1 MRSRHLLLA
10 GSAAICCAVAQPA
23 LAQTK
28 IVNIDAQPVQSA
40 IGVLSDQ
47 WDIQILAA
55 RRITQG
61 KVANAVRGN
70 LTVSDVLGRLLQGTG
85 LFAKQ
90 TGPQTYTILPVE
102 AAVPKPVALV
112 ETRAAPAFAAQSEPT
127 LAPPQQQDEGQAG
140 DIVVTGFRASLNEA
154 LSLKRRETA
163 AIDSIIA
170 EDIGKFPDGNLA
182 ESMQRIPGVALG
194 RGDGGEGRG
203 ISVRGL
209 GSRFT
214 RVRINGMEGT
224 SQTSGSDIYGQFNS
238 GRSFDFNT
246 FPTEIFSALSVR
258 KTPSAETEEGSLGA
272 TVDLRAPK
280 PFDQKGSFVFSGT
293 ARGIYNQLSKE
304 VDPRLSALVSK
315 KFGDTFGILAS
326 VAYTQRDLQEYGY
339 QSGNVLPSYV
349 SGLAQ
354 TVPTA
359 PGAATT
365 SSVIFPYCTPIGY
378 VYNGVPVNSPLP
390 GYANGGNNVGASATH
405 CSTNNPRTSTVEVY
419 DKIMALTGPSG
430 RPGGGAFIPRVPRPV
445 NTHQDQERIAGTLT
459 FQWKP
464 TDDTDISIDGLYAR
478 FKVRRIDA
486 FLSPQSMAR
495 TAGNN
500 GQPMMSVKDIEFDEL
515 GTMTYGLWDGVD
527 LRSDV
532 QDEHFTSTF
541 RQVNLN
547 FDHRFSDAFRIYGL
561 AGASDSKLKV
571 DKVTMGIDAIDTDD
585 FSVDFREGGDIPIIK
600 YGIDISNPDN
610 FAYQAPLA
618 DGTQL
623 GTLLGFKR
631 NNIIKNKTFELNGEW
646 ALDDAF
652 TVVVGGQ
659 HRTSDFT
666 AETWNVAPPYSVPAA
681 LPAGTTVRDLSYQ
694 ITGND
699 RVMKDY
705 PSSWVGLDPDKWKAA
720 VGYKDFPQCGV
731 ECGSYFATVDET
743 YDSGFLMVRFTT
755 EDMLPFT
762 LRGDAG
768 VRYVRTKLDTTGLV
782 PVAAPAGSPYP
793 TAGAIGRV
801 KRSYDDWLPSMNL
814 VLDVTRNLLLRGSA
828 ARVMSRPNYLSM
840 VPAGNV
846 SGNTREGSFGN
857 PFLDPA
863 RANTFDIAGEWYF
876 APGSLFSVAYFNKNL
891 ETYVQSVSSFVPF
904 NTLGLPDSVLAN
916 TTASPT
922 ENFTIT
928 RSENTPGGSL
938 KGVEVNLQLPFRFLP
953 GILRNF
959 GLLANYTHV
968 SSRIDYVLQSANG
981 IATLTTNERLV
992 DLSPDTVSATLYY
1005 EDDRFSIR
1013 STANYRSAYL
1023 TNVPSG
1029 GNDSDV
1035 RGILGATFV
1044 DASASYKIND
1054 NLRVIAEVQNITNAR
1069 NRLYIDSKRKDP
1081 LHTTYFGRT
1090 YALAVNIAL

>member
-1 MRSRHLLLA
+1 MKSRHMFLA
-10 GSAAICCAVAQPA
+10 SSALVCCATVAPA
-23 LAQTK
+23 ASQTRTVD
-28 IVNIDAQPVQSA
+28 IQAQPVSTA
-40 IGVLSDQ
+40 IGALSRE

-55 RRITQG
+55 RNITRD
-61 KVANAVRGN
+61 KVANAVRGKMTVADA
-70 LTVSDVLGRLLQGTG
+70 LTRLLQGTG

-90 TGPQTYTILPVE
+90 TGRQTFTILPIQMPV
-102 AAVPKPVALV
+102 APQPVALV
-112 ETRAAPAFAAQSEPT
+112 SPTPFFVAQAEPAALPQEES
-127 LAPPQQQDEGQAG
+127 AP
-140 DIVVTGFRASLNEA
+140 DIVVTGFRASLDEA
-154 LSLKRRETA
+154 LQLKRRETA
-163 AIDSIIA
+163 SVDSIVA
-170 EDIGKFPDGNLA
+170 EDIGKFPDANLA

-214 RVRINGMEGT
+214 RVRINGMEGM

-280 PFDQKGSFVFSGT
+280 PFDQKGDFVFSST
-293 ARGIYNQLSKE
+293 ARGIYNELSKD

-315 KFGDTFGILAS
+315 KFFDGTFGILAS
-326 VAYTQRDLQEYGY
+326 AAYTQRDLQEYGY
-339 QSGNVLPSYV
+339 QSGNVLPPYV

-354 TVPTA
+354 NVPTA
-359 PGAATT
+359 PGATT
-365 SSVIFPYCTPIGY
+365 TRSVIFPYCTPIGY
-378 VYNGVPVNSPLP
+378 IYNGVPVNSPSP
-390 GYANGGNNVGASATH
+390 SYANGGTPVGASATN
-405 CSTNNPRTSTVEVY
+405 CSTNNPRTSTVEAY

-459 FQWKP
+459 LQWKP
-464 TDDTDISIDGLYAR
+464 DDRTDISIDGLYAR

-500 GQPMMSVKDIEFDEL
+500 GQPMMSVRDIEFDDQ
-515 GTMTYGLWDGVD
+515 GTMLYGLWDGVD
-527 LRSDV
+527 MRSDV
-532 QDEHFTSTF
+532 QDENFTSTF
-541 RQVNLN
+541 RQVNFN
-547 FDHRFSDAFRIYGL
+547 FDHRFSDSFRVYGI
-561 AGASDSKLKV
+561 AGASDSRLKV
-571 DKVTMGIDAIDTDD
+571 DKVTMGIDAIDTDN
-585 FSVDFREGGDIPIIK
+585 FSVDFRDGGDIPAMG
-600 YGIDISNPDN
+600 YGFDISNPDN
-610 FAYQAPLA
+610 FAYQAPLR

-623 GTLLGFKR
+623 GTLLGFR
-631 NNIIKNKTFELNGEW
+631 RHNSVKNKTFELNGEW
-646 ALDDAF
+646 TFNDNF
-652 TVVVGGQ
+652 TVVIGGQ
-659 HRTSDFT
+659 HRTSDFK
-666 AETWNVAPPYSVPAA
+666 AETWNVAPPYSVPSA

-699 RVMKDY
+699 RVMDGY

-720 VGYKDFPQCGV
+720 VGYDNFPLCGV
-731 ECGSYFATVDET
+731 ECGSYYATVDEK
-743 YDSGFLMVRFTT
+743 YNSGFLMVKFNT
-755 EDMLPFT
+755 EGMLPFT

-768 VRYVRTKLDTTGLV
+768 VRYVRTGLDTTGLV

-793 TAGAIGRV
+793 TAGAIGQV

-814 VLDVTRNLLLRGSA
+814 VLDVTRDFLLRASA

-846 SGNTREGSFGN
+846 SGNTREGNFGN

-863 RANTFDIAGEWYF
+863 RADTFDIAAEWYF
-876 APGSLFSVAYFNKNL
+876 APGSLFSVAYFHKKL
-891 ETYVQSVSSFVPF
+891 ETYVQTVSSFVPF

-928 RSENTPGGSL
+928 RSENTPGGTL
-938 KGVEVNLQLPFRFLP
+938 NGVEVNLQLPFRFLP

-968 SSRIDYVLQSANG
+968 GSRIDYVLQSANG
-981 IATLTTNERLV
+981 IPTLTTNERLV
-992 DLSPDTVSATLYY
+992 DLSPNTVSATLYY
-1005 EDDRFSIR
+1005 EDKRFSIR

-1023 TNVPSG
+1023 TSVPSG

-1054 NLRVIAEVQNITNAR
+1054 NLKLIAEVQNITNAR
-1069 NRLYIDSKRKDP
+1069 NKLYIDSKRVDP
-1081 LHTTYFGRT
+1081 LHTTFFGRT
-1090 YALAVNIAL
+1090 YAVAVNFGF